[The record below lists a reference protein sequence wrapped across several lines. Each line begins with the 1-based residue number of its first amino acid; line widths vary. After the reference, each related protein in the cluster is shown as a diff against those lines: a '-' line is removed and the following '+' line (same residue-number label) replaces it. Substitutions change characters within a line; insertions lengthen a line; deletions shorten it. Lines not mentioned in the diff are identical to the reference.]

1 MSEITKEDEVGVLEL
16 GMSEPG
22 ELTVIARIAKPDV
35 AVITNIGIT
44 HIEQLGSRENIYREK
59 LTIQD
64 GLSDGGILILNGDD
78 DMLCRTR
85 GKAGVKTVY
94 YGTGE
99 TCDYRAVD
107 IVLMDGKTEFTVVH
121 AGKIQKVILNVMG
134 THNVMNALAA
144 IAVCCERGMT
154 MEEAAEGLLTFHGF
168 KHRQQVY
175 ADGRF
180 TEMDDSY
187 NASPASMKAAL
198 DVFQGLTGKRHIAVL
213 ADMKEL
219 GGNYLAYHREVGE
232 YAANSGVDLVVT
244 LGEACRSLAEGVRA
258 VKEIPVVEFS
268 DCGEMVKYLE
278 TEIRDGDCVLF
289 KGSNSMGLSAVADQ
303 FVEMAGR

>member
-1 MSEITKEDEVGVLEL
+1 
-16 GMSEPG
+16 
-22 ELTVIARIAKPDV
+22 
-35 AVITNIGIT
+35 
-44 HIEQLGSRENIYREK
+44 
-59 LTIQD
+59 
-64 GLSDGGILILNGDD
+64 
-78 DMLCRTR
+78 
-85 GKAGVKTVY
+85 
-94 YGTGE
+94 
-99 TCDYRAVD
+99 
-107 IVLMDGKTEFTVVH
+107 
-121 AGKIQKVILNVMG
+121 MG

-154 MEEAAEGLLTFHGF
+154 MAEAAEGLLTFHGF

-180 TEMDDSY
+180 TVMDDSY

-258 VKEIPVVEFS
+258 VKEIPGGGIFR
-268 DCGEMVKYLE
+268 L
-278 TEIRDGDCVLF
+278 R
-289 KGSNSMGLSAVADQ
+289 
-303 FVEMAGR
+303 GRW